1 MRICRFNQ
9 NRLGIVQGNRV
20 HDVSAALDVLPQ
32 MAWPIALGDPLII
45 HLPALREAASRLL
58 EHAPS
63 VALEQVSLYSPIT
76 HPSKIMGA
84 PANYR
89 LHVELDTLDPGID
102 HGVHRKSLQG
112 VKRPVETHG
121 LFLKANSSLIGPAEA
136 MPIVLPDRRT
146 DHEVELALIIGR
158 AGHSIAREHAMD
170 YIAGYCIGLDMTVRG
185 AEDRSQRK
193 SADGYTVLGPWFV
206 TADEIADPHALTL
219 SLSIDG
225 QERQRSS
232 TNAMTVDI
240 PDLIAYASRFYTLL
254 PGDVLLTG
262 TPEGVGPVLPGQ
274 RIEAAC
280 TGIGAMTIRTI
291 AHAHTALSR

>member
-1 MRICRFNQ
+1 MRICRFNR
-9 NRLGIVQGNRV
+9 NRLGVVEGDRV
-20 HDVSAALDVLPQ
+20 RDVTAALDVLPQ
-32 MAWPIALGDPLII
+32 LRWPATPGDPLIL
-45 HLPALREAASRLL
+45 HLPALREAISRLL
-58 EHAPS
+58 ERAPS
-63 VALEQVSLYSPIT
+63 VALAQVSLHSPIT
-76 HPSKIMGA
+76 TPSKIMGA

-89 LHVELDTLDPGID
+89 LHVELDTLDPAID
-102 HGVHRKSLQG
+102 QGVHRKSLEG

-136 MPIVLPDRRT
+136 IPIVLPDRRT

-158 AGHSIAREHAMD
+158 AGHSIARHDAMN
-170 YIAGYCIGLDMTVRG
+170 YVAGYCIGLDMTVRG

-206 TADEIADPHALTL
+206 SADEIADPHALTL
-219 SLSIDG
+219 SLSVDG

-232 TNAMTVDI
+232 TRAMTVDI

-274 RIEAAC
+274 RIDASC
-280 TGIGAMTIRTI
+280 TGIGEMTIHTV
-291 AHAHTALSR
+291 AHRGG